1 MPLRL
6 NVCDILSEKYFKMYS
21 KMFKK
26 TISSQSRSRISRDLF
41 PSAMLG
47 WYQRCRPFPARRNVF
62 QFVLTGAE
70 KGGRHSRLR
79 STASRVILVKREAYE
94 RRPPRLIPWF
104 YSLRPIRRTRRG
116 CKHHSKRQRQKEVEE
131 RRDLSSK
138 CEVTEVGEIF
148 HPAFSAAIISCDS
161 DIATSLCILSRL
173 IYPLG
178 RRDEKMF
185 NLCKIFLI

>member
-1 MPLRL
+1 
-6 NVCDILSEKYFKMYS
+6 MYS
-21 KMFKK
+21 RTFKK
-26 TISSQSRSRISRDLF
+26 IFFFSIEVADITRFISI
-41 PSAMLG
+41 SAMLG

-116 CKHHSKRQRQKEVEE
+116 CKHHSKRQRGG
-131 RRDLSSK
+131 RDLSSK

-161 DIATSLCILSRL
+161 DIATVTAYSS
-173 IYPLG
+173 PV
-178 RRDEKMF
+178 
-185 NLCKIFLI
+185 

>member
-1 MPLRL
+1 M
-6 NVCDILSEKYFKMYS
+6 
-21 KMFKK
+21 
-26 TISSQSRSRISRDLF
+26 ISSLTKVIFCLRCLRRLFFFFFFFRSGSRVSRDLF

-116 CKHHSKRQRQKEVEE
+116 CKHRSEKERE
-131 RRDLSSK
+131 REGGGREREREKEKS
-138 CEVTEVGEIF
+138 
-148 HPAFSAAIISCDS
+148 
-161 DIATSLCILSRL
+161 
-173 IYPLG
+173 G
-178 RRDEKMF
+178 RRAKRSLF
-185 NLCKIFLI
+185 QVRSRRSRRNFSSGFFRSHYQR